1 MGKPGKP
8 KKVLLFIATL
18 FKDKEA
24 YYTARKILEDEFGE
38 IFLESSSKPWNYS
51 EYYVPELG
59 IPILRRFMFFKNLI
73 SEGDIAQIKI
83 KTNQIEQELSK
94 NGKRT
99 INLDPGYIG
108 LAKLV
113 LATTK
118 DYSHRIYLKDGIYG
132 EVTLIFKDNSFR
144 PHINTYRDYAD
155 EEYIKLFNLAR
166 TVYKDLLLPHEN
178 IDLKF

>member
-1 MGKPGKP
+1 MGKIGQP
-8 KKVLLFIATL
+8 KKVLLFIGTL

-24 YYTARKILEDEFGE
+24 YYTARKILEEKFGE
-38 IFLESSSKPWNYS
+38 IVLESSPRYWNYS
-51 EYYVPELG
+51 DYYTAELG
-59 IPILRRFMFFKNLI
+59 SPIVRRFIFFKNLI

-83 KTNQIEQELSK
+83 QTNQIEEKLSRD
-94 NGKRT
+94 GKRS

-118 DYSHRIYLKDGIYG
+118 DYSHRIYIGDGIYA

-144 PHINTYRDYAD
+144 PNINTYRDYAE

-166 TVYKDLLLPHEN
+166 AIYKDLLLKKN
-178 IDLKF
+178 

>member
-1 MGKPGKP
+1 MGKPGQP

-24 YYTARKILEDEFGE
+24 YYTARKILEEKFGS
-38 IFLESSSKPWNYS
+38 IFLESPEKLWNYS
-51 EYYVPELG
+51 DYYRPELG
-59 IPILRRFMFFKNLI
+59 SPIMRRFMFFENLI
-73 SEGDIAQIKI
+73 SEGEIAQIKI
-83 KTNQIEQELSK
+83 QTNQIEEELSK
-94 NGKRT
+94 DGKRT

-118 DYSHRIYLKDGIYG
+118 DYSHRIYLRDGIYG

-144 PHINTYRDYAD
+144 PHIKTYRDYAED
-155 EEYIKLFNLAR
+155 EYIKLFNLAR
-166 TVYKDLLLPHEN
+166 AIYKDLLHP
-178 IDLKF
+178 

>member
-1 MGKPGKP
+1 MGKPATA

-18 FKDKEA
+18 FSNKEV
-24 YYTARKILEDEFGE
+24 YYQALNILEERFGE
-38 IFLESSSKPWNYS
+38 ILLESSPSKWDYS
-51 EYYVPELG
+51 DYYTPELG
-59 IPILRRFMFFKNLI
+59 SPIWRRFIFFRNLI

-83 KTNQIEQELSK
+83 QTNEIEQALSN

-118 DYSHRIYLKDGIYG
+118 DYSHRIYLRDGIYG
-132 EVTLIFKDNSFR
+132 EVTLIFKNNSFR
-144 PHINTYRDYAD
+144 PNINTYRDYAD
-155 EEYIKLFNLAR
+155 ESYIKLFNLLR
-166 TVYKDLLLPHEN
+166 IIYKDFLLSIN
-178 IDLKF
+178 